1 MIPAPLKEPNTVYTC
16 LKSLDET
23 FRESLRQ
30 KNAVVTFDEGIYFEA
45 KRIQLT
51 ISPGLNNVIFRH
63 ERFHRAKTFLS
74 VVGKRMTESGV
85 EDVISRTKQNRAI
98 RAHKLTLEAL
108 EKLQWNTFMEW
119 LQKNGKI
126 DEKEINCIK
135 EKKQKLLSLFQQGHA
150 SVLKQRTEIRQKAI
164 ELDNLLI

>member
-1 MIPAPLKEPNTVYTC
+1 MIPARLKEPNTVCTC

-85 EDVISRTKQNRAI
+85 ED
-98 RAHKLTLEAL
+98 L
-108 EKLQWNTFMEW
+108 W
-119 LQKNGKI
+119 
-126 DEKEINCIK
+126 
-135 EKKQKLLSLFQQGHA
+135 
-150 SVLKQRTEIRQKAI
+150 I
-164 ELDNLLI
+164 E